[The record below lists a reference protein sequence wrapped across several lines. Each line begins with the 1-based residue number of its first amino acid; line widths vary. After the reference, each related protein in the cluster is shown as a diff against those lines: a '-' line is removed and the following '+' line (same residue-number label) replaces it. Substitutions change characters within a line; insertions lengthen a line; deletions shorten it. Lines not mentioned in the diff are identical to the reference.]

1 MYLISAEGYKNA
13 GVHFLRVR
21 KTGEVWP
28 SMKDLH
34 NGLGIENM
42 SDLILKEICE
52 TKSFTNQQIQKYIM
66 TERET
71 FEK

>member
-1 MYLISAEGYKNA
+1 MYLISSEGYKNA
-13 GVHFLRVR
+13 GVHSLRVR

-42 SDLILKEICE
+42 SDLILKEIYQ